1 MPQIN
6 EAAKECIKKLSV
18 EFQTKMSDDLQTPV
32 ILTGAIQEAL
42 KFVNSSLKML
52 KVRKWNQF
60 LALHERCCCI
70 YFCMGIA
77 SVIFEYVFSILQKK
91 MQKRAQLQ
99 LIQSL
104 LEVEKEVAKVL
115 DVLGLLSSKSYAE
128 VFHFIY
134 TSLIAPFYVI

>member
-60 LALHERCCCI
+60 LALHEWCCCI
-70 YFCMGIA
+70 HFCVGIA
-77 SVIFEYVFSILQKK
+77 PVIYEYVLSILQKK

-104 LEVEKEVAKVL
+104 QEVEKEVAKVL
-115 DVLGLLSSKSYAE
+115 DVLGLLSSKSYVE
-128 VFHFIY
+128 VIHFIY
-134 TSLIAPFYVI
+134 TSSIAPFYAI